1 MHDIYWVH
9 LSAAKYYFRWLF
21 LLFVK
26 WRKFLIYFLIKNLK
40 KMRVGLF
47 SSGAVQV
54 SLAAITCY
62 DKIEIFSYYKPK
74 FDANLIY
81 N

>member
-1 MHDIYWVH
+1 
-9 LSAAKYYFRWLF
+9 
-21 LLFVK
+21 
-26 WRKFLIYFLIKNLK
+26 
-40 KMRVGLF
+40 MRVGLF